1 MLLKSLALTL
11 YRNLLVPLMWM
22 WHFPIR
28 SWTNPLWLLLSSP
41 NLLITSPGIS
51 DLSAS
56 ISCNKQKSEVFIS
69 NIHLG
74 WYYLKYI
81 SLKEFMQHILHIF
94 LWKFKIVIHLL
105 EFLKIPKFHLKDP
118 HNLVRIRNS
127 TKNKVYEDFAL
138 QMHKTIHRHKPRV
151 CVHSI
156 LMFVKKEWTQNLW
169 LVTKD
174 SRKKLNWKLGNV
186 KLKLSV
192 SSPFSMESDLGF
204 WEVAFSSFFFF
215 RLSSFLDESDH
226 PLSKTMLCAWLYFC
240 ATHLFFFIS

>member
-56 ISCNKQKSEVFIS
+56 ISCNKQKTEVFIS
-69 NIHLG
+69 NIQLG
-74 WYYLKYI
+74 WYYLKYYI
-81 SLKEFMQHILHIF
+81 SKRVYAAYFTHFFTKIQNSYSFTRIF
-94 LWKFKIVIHLL
+94 
-105 EFLKIPKFHLKDP
+105 KIPKFHLKDP

-127 TKNKVYEDFAL
+127 AKNKVYEDFAL
-138 QMHKTIHRHKPRV
+138 QMHKTIHRHKPLV

-156 LMFVKKEWTQNLW
+156 LTFVKKEWTQNLW

-192 SSPFSMESDLGF
+192 FSPFSME
-204 WEVAFSSFFFF
+204 
-215 RLSSFLDESDH
+215 
-226 PLSKTMLCAWLYFC
+226 
-240 ATHLFFFIS
+240 

>member
-69 NIHLG
+69 NIQLG

-94 LWKFKIVIHLL
+94 FTKIQNSYSFTRIFKNS
-105 EFLKIPKFHLKDP
+105 KIPFKRP
-118 HNLVRIRNS
+118 TES
-127 TKNKVYEDFAL
+127 CENKEL
-138 QMHKTIHRHKPRV
+138 HKK
-151 CVHSI
+151 
-156 LMFVKKEWTQNLW
+156 
-169 LVTKD
+169 
-174 SRKKLNWKLGNV
+174 
-186 KLKLSV
+186 
-192 SSPFSMESDLGF
+192 
-204 WEVAFSSFFFF
+204 
-215 RLSSFLDESDH
+215 
-226 PLSKTMLCAWLYFC
+226 
-240 ATHLFFFIS
+240 

>member
-69 NIHLG
+69 NIQLG

-94 LWKFKIVIHLL
+94 LRKFKIVIHLL

-127 TKNKVYEDFAL
+127 AKNKVYEDFAL
-138 QMHKTIHRHKPRV
+138 QMHKTIHRHKPPV

-192 SSPFSMESDLGF
+192 SSPFSME
-204 WEVAFSSFFFF
+204 
-215 RLSSFLDESDH
+215 
-226 PLSKTMLCAWLYFC
+226 
-240 ATHLFFFIS
+240 